1 MPSSAG
7 SANSVTGYRQL
18 DETQIVATITRLR
31 ARIEERF
38 PGSGL
43 GRVGGELLAL
53 AGEAT
58 DCVSSLRRPLWW
70 LRAGVALVIAGM
82 LAVVLMVAASVR
94 MPAGVNG
101 LGDFIQ
107 TVEAAI
113 NEVVLL
119 GIAVFFL
126 VRIEGRLKRRR
137 ALAALHQLR
146 SVVHIVDMHQLTKDP
161 ERLLFGHAD
170 TASSPAR
177 TMTALEIGR
186 YLDYCSELFS
196 LTSKV
201 AALFVQH
208 FDDPVVLA
216 AVNEIQTLAAGF
228 SNKVWQK
235 ITLLERLPVSPVI
248 ASDPAAGTARA
259 TLPPSACAS

>member
-7 SANSVTGYRQL
+7 STHAVTGYRQL
-18 DETQIVATITRLR
+18 DEIQIVATITRLR

-38 PGSGL
+38 PTSGL

-53 AGEAT
+53 ASEAT
-58 DCVSSLRRPLWW
+58 ECVSYLRRPLWW
-70 LRAGVALVIAGM
+70 LRLGVTVVITGM
-82 LAVVLMVAASVR
+82 LAVVFMVAASVR
-94 MPAGVNG
+94 VPAGVNG

-119 GIAVFFL
+119 GVAVFFL

-137 ALAALHQLR
+137 ALAALHELR

-177 TMTALEIGR
+177 TMTALELGR
-186 YLDYCSELFS
+186 YLDYCSEMFS
-196 LTSKV
+196 LSSKV

-208 FDDPVVLA
+208 FDDPVVLS
-216 AVNEIQTLAAGF
+216 AVNEIETLAAGF

-235 ITLLERLPVSPVI
+235 ITLLERLPAGPGI
-248 ASDPAAGTARA
+248 ASDRVEPAA
-259 TLPPSACAS
+259 SAADSR